1 MSRATGRLK
10 PITLDK
16 LAKTPGMHC
25 DGGGLYM
32 AVAPAPSNA
41 CSWVFRYMI
50 AKRARTM
57 GLGPYPE
64 ITLAEARA
72 LAAEARRIKAHG
84 QDPLELKT
92 AAKVAERVAVAKSMT
107 FKQCAQAYIAD
118 HRAGWKNEKT
128 GDQWASSLEA
138 YAYPVVGA
146 LPVGEIDTGLV
157 MKVLKGEIRDPGKD
171 PAPLWTARPETA
183 SRVRGRI
190 EVILDWAE
198 TNGHREP
205 GKNPARWK
213 GHLENNLPAKS
224 KVRPVEGHAALPV
237 PEAADFMSKLR
248 ARPGL
253 SARAL
258 ELAIL
263 TAARTSE
270 VLGARWAELD
280 LDKAVW
286 IIPAGRMKSR
296 REHRVALS
304 DRAVEILRDLA
315 SEAGGQEIVFPGPAG
330 KKPLSNMSMLKL
342 LERMGRDDLTAHGFR
357 STFRDWCAESG
368 IPRDLAEVCLA
379 HTVSNK
385 AEAAYL
391 RSDVLERRRPVMQ
404 AWAKFCAGVP
414 AADNVKPF
422 PQGAVA

>member
-1 MSRATGRLK
+1 
-10 PITLDK
+10 
-16 LAKTPGMHC
+16 MHC

-32 AVAPAPSNA
+32 TVAPAPSNA
-41 CSWVFRYMI
+41 SSWVFRYMI

-64 ITLAEARA
+64 VTLVEARA
-72 LAAEARRIKAHG
+72 LAAEARRVKAHG
-84 QDPLELKT
+84 QDPLELK
-92 AAKVAERVAVAKSMT
+92 ASARVAERVTVARSMT

-118 HRAGWKNEKT
+118 HRAGWKNHKT
-128 GDQWASSLEA
+128 GDQWAASLET
-138 YAYPVVGA
+138 YAYPVLGA
-146 LPVGEIDTGLV
+146 LPVGAIDTGLV
-157 MKVLKGEIRDPGKD
+157 MKVLKGEIRDAGKD
-171 PAPLWTARPETA
+171 PATLWTARPETA

-198 TNGHREP
+198 TNGYREP

-237 PEAADFMSKLR
+237 PETADFMTKLG
-248 ARPGL
+248 ARSGL

-258 ELAIL
+258 ELTIL

-270 VLGARWAELD
+270 VLGARWTELD

-286 IIPAGRMKSR
+286 ILPAGRMKSR

-304 DRAVEILRDLA
+304 ARAVEILREL
-315 SEAGGQEIVFPGPAG
+315 SSNGGGLGLVFPGASG
-330 KKPLSNMSMLKL
+330 TKSLSNMSMLKL
-342 LERMGRDDLTAHGFR
+342 LECMGRKDLTAHGFR

-391 RSDVLERRRPVMQ
+391 RSDVLEHRRPVME
-404 AWAKFCAGVP
+404 AWAKFCAGMP
-414 AADNVKPF
+414 AADNVKRF
-422 PQGAVA
+422 PQDASA